1 MLCKRTYK
9 NQITLPKKI
18 MEKFDDVEYFEVEA
32 KENSIILKPARI
44 SLLRNESLAQIKEKI
59 AALHLTEKDIDDA
72 ITWARKK

>member
-32 KENSIILKPARI
+32 KEDRIILRPVKI
-44 SLLRNESLAQIKEKI
+44 NLLRNASLAQIRENI
-59 AALHLTEKDIDDA
+59 AALHLTEKDIEEA